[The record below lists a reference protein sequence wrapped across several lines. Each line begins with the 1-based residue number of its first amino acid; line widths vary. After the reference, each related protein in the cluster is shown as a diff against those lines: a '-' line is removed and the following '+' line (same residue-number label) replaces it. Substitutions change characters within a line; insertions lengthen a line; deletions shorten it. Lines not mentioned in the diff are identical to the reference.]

1 MEALGATAEVEKQIS
16 TRAVF
21 LRHEMETK
29 LWRQTDRLFAVLL
42 GFQWLAGVALA
53 LLFSPRAWEGLDSRV
68 HPHIWAAVFV
78 GGAIAAFP
86 IMFAIVR
93 PGEAITRYL
102 IATAQMLHS
111 AMLIHLSGGRIETHF
126 HVFGSL
132 AFLAFYRDWRVLV
145 PATLVVAVDHM
156 MRGIFWPES
165 VFGIA
170 AASPWRWTEHAG
182 WVVFEDIILVWS
194 CLRGAKEIGILAL
207 RQAELEATNAR
218 VEAEVARQTS
228 RLEMVSQELISTA
241 RRAGMADIA
250 TGVLHNVGNVLN
262 SVNVS
267 TNLAMRK
274 LKESEVSSLVKVG
287 DMIQSHLTDLPTYIA
302 NDSKGKLLPK
312 FLIDL
317 AGCLSAEQ
325 KNLVTE
331 LQNVATGLDHIKE
344 IVGAQQRH
352 AKQGDLREKIAP
364 SDLFENTIAMGFGTG
379 GTAGVKIVREFEPIE
394 PVALDKHKVLQ
405 ILINLLTNAKKAV
418 AASNRPEKIIT
429 LAVRKINGSGGR
441 MVEFAVKDNGVGIDP
456 PALKKIFGHGF
467 TTRADGHGF
476 GLHSAANAAS
486 EMGGKLSVH
495 SDGLGCGATFTLEV
509 SAADLSSAEK
519 ALSKRARTSNGAA
532 QEHSAAG
539 VSTAKETLCLQQ

>member
-1 MEALGATAEVEKQIS
+1 MEGLGATVEVQKLIS
-16 TRAVF
+16 DRAGQ
-21 LRHEMETK
+21 LRHDMEIK
-29 LWRQTDRLFAVLL
+29 LWKQTDRLFAVLL
-42 GFQWLAGVALA
+42 AFQWLAGIALA
-53 LLFSPRAWEGLDSRV
+53 LWMSPRAWEGLDSRV

-78 GGAIAAFP
+78 GGAIAACP

-102 IATAQMLHS
+102 IGTAQMLHS

-132 AFLAFYRDWRVLV
+132 AFLSFYRDWRVLV
-145 PATLVVAVDHM
+145 PATVVVALDHAA
-156 MRGIFWPES
+156 RGIFWPES

-194 CLRGAKEIGILAL
+194 CLRGAKELGILAL

-218 VEAEVARQTS
+218 VEAEVNRQTQ
-228 RLEMVSQELISTA
+228 RLEAVSQELIATA

-287 DMIQSHLTDLPTYIA
+287 DMLEAHLTDLPTYLA
-302 NDSKGKLLPK
+302 SDSKGKLLPK

-317 AGCLSAEQ
+317 AGCLCAEQ

-331 LQNVATGLDHIKE
+331 LQNVATGIDHIKE

-352 AKQGDLREKIAP
+352 AKQGNLREKIAP
-364 SDLFENTIAMGFGTG
+364 AELFENTIAMGFGTG
-379 GTAGVKIVREFEPIE
+379 GIAGVKIVREFEQIE
-394 PVALDKHKVLQ
+394 PAALDKHKVLQ
-405 ILINLLTNAKKAV
+405 ILINLLTNAKKSV
-418 AASNRPEKIIT
+418 NASDRPDKIIT
-429 LAVRKINGSGGR
+429 LAVRINERFTGPF
-441 MVEFAVKDNGVGIDP
+441 VCFEVKDNGVGIAP
-456 PALKKIFGHGF
+456 NALTKIFAHGF

-476 GLHSAANAAS
+476 GLHSAANAAA
-486 EMGGKLSVH
+486 EMGGKLLVH
-495 SDGLGCGATFTLEV
+495 SDGVGRGATFTLEV
-509 SAADLSSAEK
+509 PAADLSSAEK
-519 ALSKRARTSNGAA
+519 ALSHPVGTASGNNN
-532 QEHSAAG
+532 ELNAAG
-539 VSTAKETLCLQQ
+539 VGTAKETLCLQQ